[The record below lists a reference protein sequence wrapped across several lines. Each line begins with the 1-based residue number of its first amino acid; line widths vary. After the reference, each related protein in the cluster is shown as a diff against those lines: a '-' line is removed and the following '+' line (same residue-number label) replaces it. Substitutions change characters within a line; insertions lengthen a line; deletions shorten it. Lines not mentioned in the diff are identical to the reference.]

1 MKHLA
6 WTSVLFAAN
15 VAASVTAQAPRPPA
29 PHPDCL
35 DARAV
40 TEARHLDEH
49 QVLLR
54 TATRAHRVEFTEAC
68 PRADGEP
75 LVALAPHGWVC
86 GAGQEWLRVG
96 DRHCA
101 VGAVEALDDRA
112 WALALREHAR
122 TTPTPT
128 LAAVVVDGKSQPK
141 RRFAASPEYCV
152 DPRRVR
158 SWNTDGGDI
167 LINTQPRRGSREQ
180 ANYRL
185 ELTGSCP
192 EAGHGSTLSLVSGAG
207 IGWICGHP
215 GDRVVISDAWEPV
228 SEGGGPMPVS
238 ITASL
243 AKRGC
248 TVAAVYP
255 EWPRKP

>member
-1 MKHLA
+1 MSSLTLTSLLLA
-6 WTSVLFAAN
+6 AS
-15 VAASVTAQAPRPPA
+15 ASVTDAPATRPPA
-29 PHPDCL
+29 PGPECL

-40 TEARHLDEH
+40 TEARHLDDR

-54 TATRAHRVEFTEAC
+54 TAGTAHRIELADAC

-75 LVALAPHGWVC
+75 LVALAPNGWVC
-86 GAGQEWLRVG
+86 GGGGEWLRVG
-96 DRHCA
+96 ERFCA
-101 VGAVEALDDRA
+101 IGAIEPLDDRD
-112 WALALREHAR
+112 WALALRAHAR
-122 TTPTPT
+122 STPTPT

-167 LINTQPRRGSREQ
+167 LVNTQPRPGSREQ

-192 EAGHGSTLSLVSGAG
+192 EAGHGNSMSLVSGAG

-215 GDRVVISDAWEPV
+215 GDRVIISDAWEPV
-228 SEGGGPMPVS
+228 ADGPGLAGAPV
-238 ITASL
+238 TATL
-243 AKRGC
+243 ARRGC
-248 TVAAVYP
+248 TIAAVYP
-255 EWPRKP
+255 VWPRTP